1 MTSFTQKTAIHLS
14 LLLFPPDPRGEAN
27 IHHVK
32 AMSKRRWPSPESKHG
47 WTGEGKEAKK
57 RLLTFPPN
65 TVAQHGEQKAA
76 AAHSG
81 CLGQLLATSP
91 RTQY

>member
-57 RLLTFPPN
+57 
-65 TVAQHGEQKAA
+65 
-76 AAHSG
+76 
-81 CLGQLLATSP
+81 
-91 RTQY
+91 